1 MAKRY
6 IWATLVV
13 LLLAGAAGAG
23 QAQAQPSALPKIPV
37 LETVLPNGMKLL
49 MVIRRDSPTVACGW
63 VARVG
68 SVNEPPGIT
77 GISHL
82 FEHMMFKGTKT
93 IGTKDYA
100 KDAEIRAQQDAI
112 RAEMEKEYTLL
123 REMQRRGEMSG
134 EIYDPANMTPRLK
147 DLKAQIEKLY
157 AAEREV
163 IVKEELDQIYT
174 AQGAS
179 GVNAGTSEDQT
190 FYFVTVPSNKLEL
203 WFWLESDRLLDPVFR
218 EFYSERDVVRE
229 ERRLRTE
236 STPTGKFEEAFEAMF
251 WQSSPYSHPVVGWP
265 SDVESITRA
274 QAENY
279 FGVYYAPNNLT
290 AALVGDFDPDQALK
304 LAEKYLGRIPRGKNP
319 PPEMITAEMR
329 QYAEKRFLAEADT
342 NPEVLIRFHAVPF
355 DHKDMFAFQLLADIL
370 NRRTG
375 RLYVALV
382 EGQQVAVGEPYASFD
397 ARKYEGYFEV
407 SAEVK
412 DGKRPEGVEAAL
424 NAELA
429 RLAKEPVGEHELQK
443 VKNQE
448 LANSFRRLQSN
459 FFLMLQLLLYDS
471 SDTWTFIND
480 SPVKIQAVTA
490 QDIQRVAAEYLTAEN
505 RNVAVYVRKAG
516 SAPEDPKLAALPS
529 QVKGMVKQ
537 QLAEIEQITDKAE
550 LEEILTDL
558 RTMAGKAPPQM
569 KPAIEYLIERAEQR
583 LDSLPAAPQPGGEA
597 QKTPPG
603 AKPKA

>member
-1 MAKRY
+1 MARTY
-6 IWATLVV
+6 VRAALA
-13 LLLAGAAGAG
+13 LLFLAGAAGAEQVQG
-23 QAQAQPSALPKIPV
+23 QQAALPKIPV
-37 LETVLPNGMKLL
+37 LENVLPNGMKLL
-49 MVIRRDSPTVACGW
+49 MVVRHDSPTVACGW

-82 FEHMMFKGTKT
+82 FEHMMFKGTKA

-100 KDAEIRAQQDAI
+100 KDAEILAQQDAI

-123 REMQRRGEMSG
+123 REVQRRGEISG

-157 AAEREV
+157 AAEKEV

-179 GVNAGTSEDQT
+179 GVNAGTTEDQT

-203 WFWLESDRLLDPVFR
+203 WFWLESDRLLNPVFR

-265 SDVESITRA
+265 SDIESITRA

-279 FGVYYAPNNLT
+279 FGVYYAPNNIT
-290 AALVGDFDPDQALK
+290 AALVGDFDPEQAVR
-304 LAEKYLGRIPRGKNP
+304 LAEKYLGRIARGASP
-319 PPEMITAEMR
+319 PPEVITAEM
-329 QYAEKRFLAEADT
+329 QQLAEKRFLAEAET
-342 NPEVLIRFHAVPF
+342 NPEVLVRFHAVPF
-355 DHKDMFAFQLLADIL
+355 NHKDMFSFQLLADIL

-375 RLYVALV
+375 RLYTALV
-382 EGQQVAVGEPYASFD
+382 EGQQVAVGQPYAAFE
-397 ARKYEGYFEV
+397 AKKYEGYFEV
-407 SAEVK
+407 NAEVK
-412 DGKRPEGVEAAL
+412 EGKRPEDVEAAL

-429 RLAKEPVGEHELQK
+429 KLAKEPVGEHELQK

-459 FFLMLQLLLYDS
+459 FYLLLQLLLYDS
-471 SDTWTFIND
+471 LDTWKFIND
-480 SPVKIQAVTA
+480 SPSKIQAVTA
-490 QDIQRVAAEYLTAEN
+490 DDIQRVATKY
-505 RNVAVYVRKAG
+505 
-516 SAPEDPKLAALPS
+516 
-529 QVKGMVKQ
+529 
-537 QLAEIEQITDKAE
+537 
-550 LEEILTDL
+550 
-558 RTMAGKAPPQM
+558 
-569 KPAIEYLIERAEQR
+569 
-583 LDSLPAAPQPGGEA
+583 
-597 QKTPPG
+597 
-603 AKPKA
+603 

>member
-1 MAKRY
+1 
-6 IWATLVV
+6 
-13 LLLAGAAGAG
+13 
-23 QAQAQPSALPKIPV
+23 
-37 LETVLPNGMKLL
+37 
-49 MVIRRDSPTVACGW
+49 
-63 VARVG
+63 
-68 SVNEPPGIT
+68 
-77 GISHL
+77 
-82 FEHMMFKGTKT
+82 
-93 IGTKDYA
+93 
-100 KDAEIRAQQDAI
+100 
-112 RAEMEKEYTLL
+112 
-123 REMQRRGEMSG
+123 
-134 EIYDPANMTPRLK
+134 MTPRLK

-251 WQSSPYSHPVVGWP
+251 WESSPYSHPVVGWP

-279 FGVYYAPNNLT
+279 FGVYYAPNNIT

-329 QYAEKRFLAEADT
+329 QVAEKRFLAEADT

-355 DHKDMFAFQLLADIL
+355 NHKDMFAFQLLADIL

-382 EGQQVAVGEPYASFD
+382 EGQQVAVGQPYASYEPK
-397 ARKYEGYFEV
+397 KYEGYLEV

-412 DGKRPEGVEAAL
+412 DGKRPEDVEAAL

-429 RLAKEPVGEHELQK
+429 KLAKEPVGEHELQK

-459 FFLMLQLLLYDS
+459 FFLLLQLLLYDS

-480 SPVKIQAVTA
+480 SPAKIQAVTA
-490 QDIQRVAAEYLTAEN
+490 EDIQRVAAKFLTAEN

-516 SAPEDPKLAALPS
+516 SAPEDPKLAALLP

-537 QLAEIEQITDKAE
+537 QLAEIEQVTDRAD

-558 RTMAGKAPPQM
+558 RTMSGKAPPQM

-597 QKTPPG
+597 QKSPPG

>member
-1 MAKRY
+1 MRRTYPLTAL
-6 IWATLVV
+6 TL
-13 LLLAGAAGAG
+13 LLLAATAGAG
-23 QAQAQPSALPKIPV
+23 QLQSAPTALPKIPV
-37 LETVLPNGMKLL
+37 LETVLPNGMRLL
-49 MVIRRDSPTVACGW
+49 MVVRHDSPTVTCGW

-82 FEHMMFKGTKT
+82 FEHMMFKGTKA

-100 KDAEIRAQQDAI
+100 KDAEILAQQDAI
-112 RAEMEKEYTLL
+112 RAEMEKEYASL
-123 REMQRRGEMSG
+123 REMQRRGEIAG
-134 EIYDPANMTPRLK
+134 DIYDPANMTPHLK
-147 DLKAQIEKLY
+147 ELKAQIEKLY
-157 AAEREV
+157 AAEKEV
-163 IVKEELDQIYT
+163 IVKEELDSIYT

-179 GVNAGTSEDQT
+179 GVNAGTTEDQT

-229 ERRLRTE
+229 ERRMRTE
-236 STPTGKFEEAFEAMF
+236 STPTGRFEEAFEAMF
-251 WQSSPYSHPVVGWP
+251 WESSPYSHPVVGWP

-274 QAENY
+274 QAKNY
-279 FGVYYAPNNLT
+279 FGVYYAPNNIT
-290 AALVGDFDPDQALK
+290 AALVGDFDPDQAVG
-304 LAEKYLGRIPRGKNP
+304 LAGKYFGRIERGKTP

-329 QYAEKRFLAEADT
+329 QLAEKRFLAEAET

-355 DHKDMFAFQLLADIL
+355 NHKEMFAFLLLADIL
-370 NRRTG
+370 NKRTG
-375 RLYVALV
+375 RLYNALV
-382 EGQQVAVGEPYASFD
+382 EEQQVAVGEPYAAFD

-412 DGKRPEGVEAAL
+412 EGKRPDDVEAAL

-429 RLAKEPVGEHELQK
+429 RLSKDPVGEHELQK

-471 SDTWTFIND
+471 LDTWTFLND
-480 SPVKIQAVTA
+480 SPSRIQAVTA
-490 QDIQRVAAEYLTAEN
+490 GDIQRVAATYLTAEN
-505 RNVAVYVRKAG
+505 RNVAVYLRKAG
-516 SAPEDPKLAALPS
+516 SAPEDPRLAAFSP

-537 QLAEIEQITDKAE
+537 QLAEIEQVTDRGE
-550 LEEILTDL
+550 LEEMISEL
-558 RTMAGKAPPQM
+558 RAMSDKVPPQM
-569 KPAIEYLIERAEQR
+569 KPAIQFLIERAQEHR
-583 LDSLPAAPQPGGEA
+583 DSLPATPPPSGEA
-597 QKTPPG
+597 QKASPG
-603 AKPKA
+603 ARPGA